1 MASIDNENDVVI
13 KVGDRVNLNTD
24 EGPDMVVSK
33 IVTEEGVEQ
42 ATCIWFEDQRQ
53 VGGTEGSIW
62 ALKKEILPLEV
73 LVSIE
78 ES

>member
-1 MASIDNENDVVI
+1 MANIDNDEEVPI

-33 IVTEEGVEQ
+33 IVAENGVEQ
-42 ATCIWFEDQRQ
+42 ATCLWFEDQRQ

-62 ALKKEILPLEV
+62 VLKEAKLPLEV
-73 LVSIE
+73 LVQIE
-78 ES
+78 

>member
-1 MASIDNENDVVI
+1 MASIDTEDEVII

-24 EGPDMVVSK
+24 EGPGMVVSK

-62 ALKKEILPLEV
+62 ALKKEVLPIEV
-73 LVSIE
+73 LTLIE
-78 ES
+78 